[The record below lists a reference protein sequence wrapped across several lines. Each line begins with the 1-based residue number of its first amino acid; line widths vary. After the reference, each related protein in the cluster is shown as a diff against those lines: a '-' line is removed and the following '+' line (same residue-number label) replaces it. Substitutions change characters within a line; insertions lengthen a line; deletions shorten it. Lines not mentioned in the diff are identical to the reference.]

1 MAAHMANVL
10 LTSLSEKDGKTS
22 LPWAIEAANEHQM
35 LQSENAQDWVSH
47 INTSLG
53 TAKTRLEGLCLLGTV
68 VQQCSAGTFIQ
79 HGTTWIRMLTQVLQA
94 YDSPLTLQMAS
105 HVLGSVVQQAA
116 QYPEVA
122 REVATTHIPALV
134 QCLLGAQDH
143 QWFPSALEALQ
154 SCMKNFPGPC
164 GSSKGKVESLICG
177 LMDTSQPRLSQLLQ
191 QTCPLLVGCGGGG
204 AGGVKY
210 MEAWAHLC
218 DQVLGSL
225 HQVLDHAYQDME
237 TGLQTYSVPQVSL
250 RLKTLPESDP
260 ARTFV
265 LSTRFHN
272 LCGCLQQ
279 LVSQEFPSVVRIPVP
294 DILAFL
300 CRALGVNPKM
310 LFGKASMEHVLL
322 MSALPKMHCSAL
334 SILEALI
341 ISCRSHL
348 VPHASVILQLLVQSL
363 GWTTSEEGV
372 PGRQRPYSTLRSR
385 AYTVLTVWLNV
396 CSAASGVDSHADV
409 ILQHVLKDAT
419 PQADT
424 TKLKASRPGSQEQS
438 KRQKKK
444 QRGVD
449 MTDQGLSGH
458 MKVDSQ
464 ANSDVCCAALGA
476 LKIIL
481 EVVGS
486 IIKPSFHK
494 ETQEFVI
501 PLLLKIHQNQSD
513 PPIPYSCGRCR
524 RGLYQLL
531 LAAVLVLHPRWPPP
545 TQCAV
550 KIFSLGQQDYDLQ
563 VSSFCREALLTC
575 MSIVHPR
582 APTLQS
588 PVIIS
593 DTPTISK
600 PSTNHLTPSFQGLRP
615 NATEGIWKHDSRNGN
630 FAAPSFKSASQS
642 ASQSEGMVED
652 RPSQSEST
660 AGGSI
665 CVESSEVPESF
676 SKKLRREEDMA
687 GPSVIQLDGSSSS
700 SEGQSSSEDSVEFLE
715 DVRNSEADSS
725 TLDTVEPK
733 GGVSS
738 TERQLATDMET
749 VPENEDVVLIQG
761 HTKEGSTD
769 VSADTADLS
778 TSGGMKR
785 KHESDGEGDDDD
797 SQDADLQAMLA
808 AFVPDSTPDG
818 N

>member
-22 LPWAIEAANEHQM
+22 LPWAIEVANEHQL
-35 LQSENAQDWVSH
+35 LQSEQNAQDWVSH

-122 REVATTHIPALV
+122 REVATTHIPTLV

-177 LMDTSQPRLSQLLQ
+177 LMDTSQPRLSQLAQ
-191 QTCPLLVGCGGGG
+191 QTCPLLAGCGGGG

-210 MEAWAHLC
+210 TEAWAHLC

-237 TGLQTYSVPQVSL
+237 TGLQTYSVPQASL
-250 RLKTLPESDP
+250 RLKTVPESDP

-272 LCGCLQQ
+272 LCGCLEQ
-279 LVSQEFPSVVRIPVP
+279 LVSQEFPAVVRIPVP

-348 VPHASVILQLLVQSL
+348 VPHASVISQLLVQTL

-424 TKLKASRPGSQEQS
+424 TK
-438 KRQKKK
+438 
-444 QRGVD
+444 
-449 MTDQGLSGH
+449 
-458 MKVDSQ
+458 
-464 ANSDVCCAALGA
+464 VCQ
-476 LKIIL
+476 L
-481 EVVGS
+481 E
-486 IIKPSFHK
+486 
-494 ETQEFVI
+494 
-501 PLLLKIHQNQSD
+501 
-513 PPIPYSCGRCR
+513 
-524 RGLYQLL
+524 
-531 LAAVLVLHPRWPPP
+531 
-545 TQCAV
+545 
-550 KIFSLGQQDYDLQ
+550 
-563 VSSFCREALLTC
+563 
-575 MSIVHPR
+575 
-582 APTLQS
+582 
-588 PVIIS
+588 
-593 DTPTISK
+593 
-600 PSTNHLTPSFQGLRP
+600 
-615 NATEGIWKHDSRNGN
+615 
-630 FAAPSFKSASQS
+630 
-642 ASQSEGMVED
+642 
-652 RPSQSEST
+652 
-660 AGGSI
+660 
-665 CVESSEVPESF
+665 
-676 SKKLRREEDMA
+676 
-687 GPSVIQLDGSSSS
+687 
-700 SEGQSSSEDSVEFLE
+700 
-715 DVRNSEADSS
+715 
-725 TLDTVEPK
+725 
-733 GGVSS
+733 
-738 TERQLATDMET
+738 
-749 VPENEDVVLIQG
+749 
-761 HTKEGSTD
+761 
-769 VSADTADLS
+769 
-778 TSGGMKR
+778 
-785 KHESDGEGDDDD
+785 
-797 SQDADLQAMLA
+797 
-808 AFVPDSTPDG
+808 
-818 N
+818 

>member
-10 LTSLSEKDGKTS
+10 LTSLSEKEGKS
-22 LPWAIEAANEHQM
+22 LLPWAIEAANEHQL
-35 LQSENAQDWVSH
+35 LQSENVQAWVSH

-68 VQQCSAGTFIQ
+68 VRQCSAGTFIQ
-79 HGTTWIRMLTQVLQA
+79 HGTSWIRMLTQVLQA

-105 HVLGSVVQQAA
+105 HDLACVVQQAA

-122 REVATTHIPALV
+122 REVASTNIPALV

-143 QWFPSALEALQ
+143 QWFPSALEALH

-164 GSSKGKVESLICG
+164 GPSKGKIESLVCG
-177 LMDTSQPRLSQLLQ
+177 LMDTNQPRLSQLLQ
-191 QTCPLLVGCGGGG
+191 QTCPLLAGCGGGG

-210 MEAWAHLC
+210 KEAWTHLC

-225 HQVLDHAYQDME
+225 HQVLDHAYQDIE

-250 RLKTLPESDP
+250 RLKAVPESDP
-260 ARTFV
+260 VRTFV

-279 LVSQEFPSVVRIPVP
+279 LVSQDFPSVVRIPVP
-294 DILAFL
+294 DILALL
-300 CRALGVNPKM
+300 CRALGVNAKM
-310 LFGKASMEHVLL
+310 LFGKASMEHMLL
-322 MSALPKMHCSAL
+322 MSVLPKMHCSAL
-334 SILEALI
+334 SLLEALI

-348 VPHASVILQLLVQSL
+348 VPHASVISQLLVQTL

-372 PGRQRPYSTLRSR
+372 PGRQKPHSTLRSR

-396 CSAASGVDSHADV
+396 CGAASGVDSHADV
-409 ILQHVLKDAT
+409 ILQHVIKDAT

-424 TKLKASRPGSQEQS
+424 TKLKANRPGSQDQS
-438 KRQKKK
+438 RRQKKK

-449 MTDQGLSGH
+449 VTDQGLTGH
-458 MKVDSQ
+458 RKVDSQ
-464 ANSDVCCAALGA
+464 ANSDVCSAALEA
-476 LKIIL
+476 LKTLL

-486 IIKPSFHK
+486 IIKPSIHK

-513 PPIPYSCGRCR
+513 PPIPYSCARCR
-524 RGLYQLL
+524 KGLYQLL

-545 TQCAV
+545 THCAV
-550 KIFSLGQQDYDLQ
+550 KIFSVGQQDYDLQ
-563 VSSFCREALLTC
+563 VSSYCREALLTC
-575 MSIVHPR
+575 MSIIHPR

-600 PSTNHLTPSFQGLRP
+600 PSTNHLAPSFQMLRT
-615 NATEGIWKHDSRNGN
+615 NASETMLKNPSSNGN
-630 FAAPSFKSASQS
+630 LFTAPSFKSASQS
-642 ASQSEGMVED
+642 EGMLKDQLRV
-652 RPSQSEST
+652 SQSEST
-660 AGGSI
+660 SCERI
-665 CVESSEVPESF
+665 RVESSDVPESF

-687 GPSVIQLDGSSSS
+687 GPSVIHLDESSSS

-715 DVRNSEADSS
+715 DVKNSEPDSS
-725 TLDTVEPK
+725 TLETGEPEDA
-733 GGVSS
+733 VSNAGR
-738 TERQLATDMET
+738 ELATHMPD
-749 VPENEDVVLIQG
+749 NEDVVLIQG
-761 HTKEGSTD
+761 HSEEGSAEVPAGT
-769 VSADTADLS
+769 TDLS
-778 TSGGMKR
+778 TTAGVKR
-785 KHESDGEGDDDD
+785 KHESDGEGEDND
-797 SQDADLQAMLA
+797 SQNADIQAMLA
-808 AFVPDSTPDG
+808 AFVPDSTPDDY
-818 N
+818 